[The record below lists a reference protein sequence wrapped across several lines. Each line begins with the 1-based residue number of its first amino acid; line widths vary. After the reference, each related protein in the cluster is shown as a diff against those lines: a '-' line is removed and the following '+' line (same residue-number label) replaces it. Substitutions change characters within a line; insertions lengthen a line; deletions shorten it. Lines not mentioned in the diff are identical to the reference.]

1 VDEATMR
8 ALGAEVMRLTR
19 RRATSYPG
27 SVLEDSAFRLL
38 LVLVEEGPR
47 SLRDLAHELQLEQS
61 TISRQVTAAV
71 SHGLVERYGESPR
84 LVRATGAGQEA
95 YLHDGR
101 LRGEV
106 WSRAIAELGAER
118 GARLIA
124 ALHELNDALD
134 RAHAAVRASDSSG
147 AGSAS

>member
-1 VDEATMR
+1 MR

-27 SVLEDSAFRLL
+27 SVLEDSAFRIL

-47 SLRDLAHELQLEQS
+47 SLRELADELQLEQS
-61 TISRQVTAAV
+61 TISRQVSAAV
-71 SHGLVERYGESPR
+71 THGLVERYGGSPR
-84 LVRATGAGQEA
+84 LVRATRAGREA

-106 WSRAIAELGAER
+106 WSRAVAELGPDR
-118 GARLIA
+118 GADLVA
-124 ALHELNDALD
+124 SLHELNEALD

-147 AGSAS
+147 SGSTT